1 MDWNALYSLN
11 FKHGYTGTHADTPDS
26 MDDPDSMAPDSPPE
40 QLVPPDSPPDYE
52 EQGRHRAVAAVRT
65 MDPSALLAKISAPI
79 TQKTSE
85 IISDVR
91 SLYAVPDGDQAPG
104 LDSDGYRV
112 SLKRKVA
119 DISRSQYE
127 AYSFATKHNLSEAAV
142 EELLGM
148 LSNVCT

>member
-1 MDWNALYSLN
+1 MYIATVLVKQSTLIGWSPRLQLPLFTGMQFWN
-11 FKHGYTGTHADTPDS
+11 
-26 MDDPDSMAPDSPPE
+26 
-40 QLVPPDSPPDYE
+40 
-52 EQGRHRAVAAVRT
+52 
-65 MDPSALLAKISAPI
+65 IPI
-79 TQKTSE
+79 L
-85 IISDVR
+85 R

-112 SLKRKVA
+112 SLKHKVA

>member
-1 MDWNALYSLN
+1 
-11 FKHGYTGTHADTPDS
+11 
-26 MDDPDSMAPDSPPE
+26 MDDPDEDAPHSPPE
-40 QLVPPDSPPDYE
+40 QLVPPDSPPQAQYE
-52 EQGRHRAVAAVRT
+52 EQGRHRAVAAVRS

-79 TQKTSE
+79 THKTSD

-91 SLYAVPDGDQAPG
+91 RLYAVPDGDQAPG

-112 SLKRKVA
+112 GLKRKVA
-119 DISRSQYE
+119 NISRSQYE

-148 LSNVCT
+148 LSNVCA

>member
-1 MDWNALYSLN
+1 
-11 FKHGYTGTHADTPDS
+11 
-26 MDDPDSMAPDSPPE
+26 MDDPDSMSPPE
-40 QLVPPDSPPDYE
+40 QLVQPDSPPDYE
-52 EQGRHRAVAAVRT
+52 EQGRNRAVAAVRT

-79 TQKTSE
+79 KQKTSE

-91 SLYAVPDGDQAPG
+91 SLYEVPDGDQAPG
-104 LDSDGYRV
+104 FDSDGYRV

-119 DISRSQYE
+119 EISRSQYE

-148 LSNVCT
+148 LSKVCTY

>member
-1 MDWNALYSLN
+1 
-11 FKHGYTGTHADTPDS
+11 

-91 SLYAVPDGDQAPG
+91 SLCAVPDGDQAPG

-119 DISRSQYE
+119 EISRLQSE